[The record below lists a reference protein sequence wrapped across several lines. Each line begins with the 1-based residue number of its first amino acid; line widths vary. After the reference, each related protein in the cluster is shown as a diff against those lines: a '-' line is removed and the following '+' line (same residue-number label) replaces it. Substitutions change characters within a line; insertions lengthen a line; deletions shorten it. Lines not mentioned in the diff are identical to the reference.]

1 MQERQF
7 DMDLR
12 GLRLNALEWQPAAS
26 SAPPLVLLHDA
37 LGSVAQWRQFPLEL
51 AARTGRRVIAYDR
64 AGHGRSAPLA
74 KPRDL
79 DYLEHEAW
87 NVLPDVLQA
96 LDITAPV
103 LMGHS
108 DGGTIALLYAA
119 RYPAAAVVAEAPHV
133 FVEDIT
139 LDGIRQAVEER
150 EVLIQKLEK
159 YHGSK
164 TASLFDA
171 WAATWLA
178 PDFRSWDIRPLLS
191 AIPCPVLA
199 IQGLSDPFGSAAQAL
214 DIAAALGNKAQ
225 PWLIHAAGHQPHR
238 EMQTTL
244 IEGIARFLGA
254 PSSPNHNIKFEK
266 DETIKLC

>member
-12 GLRLNALEWQPAAS
+12 GSRLNVLEWQPAAF
-26 SAPPLVLLHDA
+26 SAPPLILLHDA
-37 LGSVAQWRQFPLEL
+37 LGSAAQWRQFPPEL
-51 AARTGRRVIAYDR
+51 AACTGRRVIAYDR

-74 KPRDL
+74 KPRGL

-87 NVLPDVLQA
+87 EVLPDLLQA
-96 LDITAPV
+96 LDIAAPA
-103 LMGHS
+103 LIGHS
-108 DGGTIALLYAA
+108 DGGSIALLYAA
-119 RYPAAAVVAEAPHV
+119 RYPAAAVVAAAPHV

-139 LDGIRQAVEER
+139 LAGIRQAVEER
-150 EVLIQKLEK
+150 DILLQKLEK
-159 YHGSK
+159 HHGSK
-164 TASLFDA
+164 AAALFDA
-171 WAATWLA
+171 WADTWLA
-178 PDFRSWDIRPLLS
+178 PAFRSWDIRPLLP
-191 AIPCPVLA
+191 AIACPVLA
-199 IQGLSDPFGSAAQAL
+199 IQGLSDPYGSAAQAL

-225 PWLIHAAGHQPHR
+225 PWLIPAAGHQPHR

-254 PSSPNHNIKFEK
+254 PSSPNHNIKLEK